1 MLLRAKTNNLGSFSL
16 SFNRKN
22 HTQMRVKIMDFGLH
36 LPSYCAII
44 TLRNTQYMAISD
56 CEKGESVMAEVKTI
70 RQYRTKQD
78 GNTLIE
84 FPIVD
89 EESKNIIEVN
99 FNQYIDVLS
108 DILLKYAVNFRS
120 GRQWVVPLSAKHKKV
135 NCIALVA

>member
-1 MLLRAKTNNLGSFSL
+1 
-16 SFNRKN
+16 
-22 HTQMRVKIMDFGLH
+22 
-36 LPSYCAII
+36 
-44 TLRNTQYMAISD
+44 
-56 CEKGESVMAEVKTI
+56 MAEVKTI

-84 FPIVD
+84 FPLVD

-108 DILLKYAVNFRS
+108 DILVKYAVNFKS
-120 GRQWVVPLSAKHKKV
+120 GRQRVTPLSAIHKNW

>member
-1 MLLRAKTNNLGSFSL
+1 MRLRPKILVFFFVL
-16 SFNRKN
+16 QYKN
-22 HTQMRVKIMDFGLH
+22 HTQMRVKNMDFGLH
-36 LPSYCAII
+36 PPSYCAII
-44 TLRNTQYMAISD
+44 TLRNTQYMAILD

-84 FPIVD
+84 FPVVD

-108 DILLKYAVNFRS
+108 DILVKYAVNFRS

-135 NCIALVA
+135 NCIASVA

>member
-1 MLLRAKTNNLGSFSL
+1 MRLRPKILVF
-16 SFNRKN
+16 FFDFQHKN
-22 HTQMRVKIMDFGLH
+22 HTQMRVKSMDFGLH
-36 LPSYCAII
+36 PPSYCAII
-44 TLRNTQYMAISD
+44 TLRNTQYMAISG

-84 FPIVD
+84 FPVVD

-108 DILLKYAVNFRS
+108 DILVKYAVNFRL